1 MTLFDLIFLVAA
13 LTTLITLILIVVAAL
28 RGRGARALTLLT
40 RLGIGAVGYLAAG
53 LIVSVAQHQR
63 RIAPAEPWCFDDWCL
78 TLDHV
83 GTTRTDDGSIVTTE
97 FRIASQARRISQHAN
112 GAWIYLLD
120 AGGHRYA
127 PIDDAADV
135 PLTVQLGPG
144 ESVPASRRFRLPGGV
159 TATGLITGHGGPYCG
174 MMSFLVIGSAG
185 CVFGRPTMIV
195 LPGAG

>member
-1 MTLFDLIFLVAA
+1 MTLFDLIFLMAA

-28 RGRGARALTLLT
+28 RGRRARAVTLLT
-40 RLGIGAVGYLAAG
+40 RLGIGAVAYLAVG
-53 LIVSVAQHQR
+53 LIVSFAQRQE
-63 RIAPAEPWCFDDWCL
+63 RIAPGKPWCFDDWCL

-83 GTTRTDDGSIVTTE
+83 AITRSADESIVTTD
-97 FRIASQARRISQHAN
+97 FRIGSQARRISQHAN

-120 AGGHRYA
+120 AKGHRYA

-144 ESVPASRRFRLPGGV
+144 ESVPASRRFRLPVGV

-174 MMSFLVIGSAG
+174 MMSFLVIGSAS

-195 LPGAG
+195 LPTAS